1 MKFGNLR
8 VQVSTLKFIYACHF
22 ISFQFS
28 SMHFNSCFKTCL
40 KSFVNSFVNSL
51 FNSFRSSCLKS
62 CVNSFFKSCFYSFQ
76 NHFNSCNFIPS
87 FVCSFVHSF
96 MHSFLSFHSISLLC
110 IAFHSIHS
118 FSLSLSLSLCLRRYC
133 SANDWPCLRSEVRF
147 GKYCRS
153 CHRTFGYFW
162 CPDLEMSG
170 TSPWHLSWQSSA
182 LNSIVRSVAGRSR
195 GLS

>member
-1 MKFGNLR
+1 MLVTCSHIQHVFNPNVMKFGNLR

-40 KSFVNSFVNSL
+40 KSFVNSL

-118 FSLSLSLSLCLRRYC
+118 LFLSLSLSV
-133 SANDWPCLRSEVRF
+133 SAKVLFCE
-147 GKYCRS
+147 
-153 CHRTFGYFW
+153 
-162 CPDLEMSG
+162 
-170 TSPWHLSWQSSA
+170 
-182 LNSIVRSVAGRSR
+182 
-195 GLS
+195 

>member
-1 MKFGNLR
+1 MLVTCSHIQHAFNPNVMKFGNLR
-8 VQVSTLKFIYACHF
+8 VQVSTLKFIYAFHF

-40 KSFVNSFVNSL
+40 KSFVISCVNSL

-62 CVNSFFKSCFYSFQ
+62 FVNSFFKSCFYSFQ
-76 NHFNSCNFIPS
+76 NHFYSFQNNFNSCHFIPS

-118 FSLSLSLSLCLRRYC
+118 FILSLSV
-133 SANDWPCLRSEVRF
+133 SAKVLFCE
-147 GKYCRS
+147 
-153 CHRTFGYFW
+153 
-162 CPDLEMSG
+162 
-170 TSPWHLSWQSSA
+170 
-182 LNSIVRSVAGRSR
+182 
-195 GLS
+195 